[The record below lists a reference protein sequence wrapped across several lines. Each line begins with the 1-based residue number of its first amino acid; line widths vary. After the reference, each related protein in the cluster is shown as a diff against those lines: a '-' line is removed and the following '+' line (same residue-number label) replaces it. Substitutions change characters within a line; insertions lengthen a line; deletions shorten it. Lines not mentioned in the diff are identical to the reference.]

1 MASQLSL
8 LQDTGGGGPGIPAIQ
23 RVLQQPCQW
32 PCQRFRG
39 SWPRDG
45 TRRCEGKRADIPRGG
60 LHEAVHY
67 TGSRGPGGRSQVG
80 AGPRGC
86 CLGVQG
92 CLSGFRLVGEF
103 VFLCFVNLDNLVPG
117 GAGGRGHDGSGAA
130 GGSSLGEE
138 RKQVVNIS
146 DDLSSWVINNWES

>member
-23 RVLQQPCQW
+23 RVLEQPCQW
-32 PCQRFRG
+32 TRQRFRG
-39 SWPRDG
+39 SWPRHG
-45 TRRCEGKRADIPRGG
+45 ARRCEGQRADIPRGG

-86 CLGVQG
+86 CLGLQG
-92 CLSGFRLVGEF
+92 GLSGFRLVGELVLF
-103 VFLCFVNLDNLVPG
+103 CFFNLDNLCARWG
-117 GAGGRGHDGSGAA
+117 GWARPRWLWGGWRLLTWRGAQTGD
-130 GGSSLGEE
+130 
-138 RKQVVNIS
+138 VNIS
-146 DDLSSWVINNWES
+146 DDLSSWVIDN